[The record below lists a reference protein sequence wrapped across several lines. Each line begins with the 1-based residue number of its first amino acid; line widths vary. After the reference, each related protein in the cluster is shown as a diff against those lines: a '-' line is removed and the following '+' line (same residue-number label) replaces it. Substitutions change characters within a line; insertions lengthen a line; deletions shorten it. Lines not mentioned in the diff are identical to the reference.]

1 MPRSILLS
9 VLAVA
14 ALALAACGSSGPSA
28 EDEAGDAAVKAL
40 ESKDTKVFCRQ
51 LVSDG
56 LIDEV
61 FLGKVST
68 CEKSSAV
75 EDHAR
80 ATVSKVTLSG
90 ADESRAEVAVA
101 IKGGQLGGSS
111 GHLELVREGG
121 DWLVDRFG
129 DDYLRSM
136 FLTAIEKVDEG
147 ALATPAMKACVG
159 GQAEE
164 LSNRRIR
171 EVTHDAIVGGEA
183 LIQALLPMAENCPEA
198 LAEYGAKE
206 ISDALFE
213 SGKRSPAFIRCIR
226 RELETGFLL
235 TGIAPDLIGEN
246 PDSSAVLGLE
256 VLAANAKK
264 SCKGSG

>member
-1 MPRSILLS
+1 VPRSILLS
-9 VLAVA
+9 ALAVA
-14 ALALAACGSSGPSA
+14 ALTLTACGSSGPSA
-28 EDEAGDAAVKAL
+28 EDEAGEAAVRAL
-40 ESKDTKVFCRQ
+40 EIKDAKLFCRQ
-51 LVSDG
+51 LVSDR

-68 CEKSSAV
+68 CVKSSTV
-75 EDHAR
+75 EDNAR
-80 ATVSKVTLSG
+80 ATASEVSLDGS
-90 ADESRAEVAVA
+90 DESRAEVAVA
-101 IKGGQLGGSS
+101 IEGGQLEGSS
-111 GHLELVREGG
+111 GHVELVREG
-121 DWLVDRFG
+121 DRWLLDRFG
-129 DDYLRSM
+129 DDYLRSV
-136 FLTAIEKVDEG
+136 FLTAIERVDGG

-164 LSNRRIR
+164 LGNGRIR
-171 EVTHDAIVGGEA
+171 EITHDAIVGGEA
-183 LIQALLPMAENCPEA
+183 LIQALLPLAENCPEA

-226 RELETGFLL
+226 KELETGFLL

-256 VLAANAKK
+256 ALAASAKQ
-264 SCKGSG
+264 SCQGGD